1 MDNSRHPA
9 AEVLDDVSQII
20 EDNDGSVTVSR
31 LTEELGHKS
40 LSAVLA
46 VPALAV
52 VSPLSGVPLFS
63 STCGILICLVSG
75 QMLFGRSNLWLPG
88 WLGRKRI
95 EGARAEKAIS
105 ARRRAANWLD
115 RHASKRLQV
124 VLSQPFISLIRLV
137 CLLCGALMP
146 VLEVVPFYL
155 HPWRG
160 GCASGLVHADTRRVD
175 RSADPRGACLCW
187 CRSVGGPVL
196 THDCAPR
203 HASARGVFFLTTGW

>member
-1 MDNSRHPA
+1 MQDIMDNSRHPA

-105 ARRRAANWLD
+105 AMRRAANWLD

-146 VLEVVPFYL
+146 VLEVVPFSSSIL
-155 HPWRG
+155 GAAVALLALSMLTRD
-160 GCASGLVHADTRRVD
+160 GLIA
-175 RSADPRGACLCW
+175 
-187 CRSVGGPVL
+187 VL
-196 THDCAPR
+196 TLVALACA
-203 HASARGVFFLTTGW
+203 GVGVLVGLF

>member
-1 MDNSRHPA
+1 MDNSQHPT

-88 WLGRKRI
+88 WLGRKGI

-105 ARRRAANWLD
+105 AMRRAANWLD

-146 VLEVVPFYL
+146 VLEVVPFSSSIL
-155 HPWRG
+155 GAAVALLALSMLTRD
-160 GCASGLVHADTRRVD
+160 GLIA
-175 RSADPRGACLCW
+175 
-187 CRSVGGPVL
+187 VL
-196 THDCAPR
+196 TLVALACA
-203 HASARGVFFLTTGW
+203 GVGVLVGLF

>member
-31 LTEELGHKS
+31 LAEELGHKS

-75 QMLFGRSNLWLPG
+75 HMLFGRSNLWLPG

-105 ARRRAANWLD
+105 AMRRAANWLD
-115 RHASKRLQV
+115 RHASKRMQV

-146 VLEVVPFYL
+146 VLEVVPFSSSIL
-155 HPWRG
+155 GAAVALLALSMLTRD
-160 GCASGLVHADTRRVD
+160 GLIA
-175 RSADPRGACLCW
+175 
-187 CRSVGGPVL
+187 VL
-196 THDCAPR
+196 TLVALACA
-203 HASARGVFFLTTGW
+203 GVGVLVGLF

>member
-1 MDNSRHPA
+1 
-9 AEVLDDVSQII
+9 
-20 EDNDGSVTVSR
+20 
-31 LTEELGHKS
+31 
-40 LSAVLA
+40 
-46 VPALAV
+46 V

-105 ARRRAANWLD
+105 AMRRAANWLD

-146 VLEVVPFYL
+146 VLEVVPFSSSIL
-155 HPWRG
+155 GAAVALLALSMLTRD
-160 GCASGLVHADTRRVD
+160 GLIA
-175 RSADPRGACLCW
+175 
-187 CRSVGGPVL
+187 VL
-196 THDCAPR
+196 TLVALACA
-203 HASARGVFFLTTGW
+203 GVGVLVGLF